1 MKLPYLISINR
12 LKSFTAVMAVL
23 FFFGSDG
30 FAQKEKEENKK
41 RKTYKELNAEAYPG
55 KEGSLDGTF
64 TGVNNTVG
72 FSVNEPN
79 PHTTMTSTAENEDII
94 GRWNITMDKDG
105 KEAPS
110 WLEVKLSGFKVL
122 TGQFV
127 GDDGSARPISQ
138 VNFEN
143 GKVSFSIP
151 PQWQDTDKDL
161 DFEAVVENGKLRG
174 RIHHPSGGT
183 YDFVGERAPSL
194 KREGNPT
201 WAAPIMLFNGE
212 NLEGWYADKDQNQWK
227 IVNGIL
233 TSEASGANL
242 ISDQK
247 FDDFKLDVE
256 FRYPEGSNSGIF
268 LRGRYEVQIQDDKG
282 KEASS
287 VLFGGVYGFLTPNEM
302 VAKSAG
308 EWQTFEITLIG
319 RRLTIVAN
327 GKTII
332 CDQVIPGITGGAL
345 DSHEALPGPI
355 MLQGDHGPVEFRRII
370 LTPAK

>member
-1 MKLPYLISINR
+1 
-12 LKSFTAVMAVL
+12 MAVL

-30 FAQKEKEENKK
+30 IAQKQKEENKK
-41 RKTYKELNAEAYPG
+41 RKTYKELNAEAYPD
-55 KEGSLDGTF
+55 KEDSLDGTF

-72 FSVNEPN
+72 FSVYEPN
-79 PHTTMTSTAENEDII
+79 PHTTMMSTSENEDII

-127 GDDGSARPISQ
+127 GDDGSARPISE

-151 PQWQDTDKDL
+151 PQWQGTDKDL
-161 DFEAVVENGKLRG
+161 DFEAVVKNGKLRG

-212 NLEGWYADKDQNQWK
+212 NLEGWHADKDENQWK

-308 EWQTFEITLIG
+308 EWQTFEITLVG

-332 CDQVIPGITGGAL
+332 CDQLIPGITGGAL
-345 DSHEALPGPI
+345 DSHEALLGAI
-355 MLQGDHGPVEFRRII
+355 MLQGDHGPVEFKLLSPIRQRD
-370 LTPAK
+370 L